1 MKQVQWNKTV
11 YELFKTEAM
20 LSDDEQYI
28 MESRIRNVPISA
40 QADFLGVSESSV
52 HRMVN
57 LLKKK
62 YRLPTWWAVFLC
74 DLENSALNPVDGAFL
89 K

>member
-28 MESRIRNVPISA
+28 MESRIRNIPISA

-62 YRLPTWWAVFLC
+62 YDVCQKLHPDVMPIRKSSAKETWM
-74 DLENSALNPVDGAFL
+74 DTH
-89 K
+89 